1 VWTRALVWPIV
12 SLVTYQSVTGAI
24 AAMPVRGQVMASV
37 LVADDEPEIRSLLRV
52 YREDHGHE
60 VQEAEDGGEALI
72 LMQMSRKPLVVLL
85 DLAMPQVDGLMVLQQ
100 VARDPALQ
108 RHRIAVMTGE
118 QQLALRL
125 PAGVP
130 MVAKPFDLELLLATV
145 AALDLEHV
153 P

>member
-1 VWTRALVWPIV
+1 
-12 SLVTYQSVTGAI
+12 
-24 AAMPVRGQVMASV
+24 MASV

-118 QQLALRL
+118 HQLGLRL

-130 MVAKPFDLELLLATV
+130 MVVKPFDLELLLATV